1 MPNNQTTNQSQVRQS
16 QVSKT
21 DGQAG
26 ASADRAREAAVT
38 VVDLP
43 VGTALSVV
51 DRFNELTQPWRSR
64 ATAERELKNVR
75 HQFGRELNRLERR
88 GGTARRKAVR
98 RVQRTR
104 NRVEREV
111 SQRRRR
117 VETTVQQNRRK
128 AERSLRN
135 ARTRVGV

>member
-1 MPNNQTTNQSQVRQS
+1 MPTNQTTNESQTS
-16 QVSKT
+16 QT
-21 DGQAG
+21 NGQAV
-26 ASADRAREAAVT
+26 AAVDRAREAAVT
-38 VVDLP
+38 AVDLP

-64 ATAERELKNVR
+64 ATAQEELKNAQ

-88 GGTARRKAVR
+88 GGTARRKAVQ
-98 RVQRTR
+98 RVRRTR

-117 VETTVQQNRRK
+117 VETTVQENRRK
-128 AERSLRN
+128 AEESLKS
-135 ARTRVGV
+135 ARTRIGV